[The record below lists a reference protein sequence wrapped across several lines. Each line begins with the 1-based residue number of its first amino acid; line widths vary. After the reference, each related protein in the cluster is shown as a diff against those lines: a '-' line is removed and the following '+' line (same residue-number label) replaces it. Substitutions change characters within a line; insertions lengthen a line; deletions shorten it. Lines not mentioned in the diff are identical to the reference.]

1 AANPTF
7 ALHVV
12 HVFSQARDVPIDV
25 RQLAGLLVKN
35 YIVMSGSY
43 STLESPVRNIIK
55 HFIIVA
61 ISDPEPSV
69 RNTATNLLSGM
80 SRKLPV
86 EEWSGMVETIIQR
99 INASPSDP
107 DCLDGS
113 LTALRRISED
123 AGEKMAVDS
132 SRYPLM
138 HVIPV
143 LFAACKSSSAKH
155 RLLALDSL
163 ISLLFVIFDPP
174 PINKPPPGGSAPPSL
189 TSFVNEFLST
199 IFHLATDGDASI
211 RTSVCQAIVLVMTA
225 HPDTLTSSLEQICS
239 FMLTA
244 TSDATAAVAIEAAE
258 FWTVLADVI
267 MTESINPES
276 DHVMVRFLL
285 KSIPVLLSRMVLTA
299 EQVELDRIQLAAEVA
314 GEKEVTFSKGQGQSI
329 YHHRSKENA
338 GRRGKSG
345 GDEDESGRRGDD
357 DASGDWTVRK
367 QCAGV
372 FDTVCSSGAL
382 LPSQILPIALPVA
395 KDMMQSLGDANTP
408 AWVYVEA
415 GILIIGA
422 LANGCATEME
432 PHLPVLAPF
441 LCQHLSANEVPEV
454 RAIAC
459 WVLGRYAEWATATL
473 FSVCDAVE
481 TENGE
486 ESIYKPRAYDP
497 PSNCYDLA
505 LSVLLPAI
513 VDAQTKVQSAALSA
527 LNAFMAAITGLSEN
541 EVAVLLTE
549 DRLGLIF
556 QQVSAAAQLTT
567 TGGYGVRNCLILCDL
582 VSAICEAAGELVA
595 APQLVPQF
603 LPFIMHQYLNVF
615 TDDSSVYLF
624 PIMESVTAVLGVVGM
639 HVHVYAMQLVKRSI
653 DIASSALQQ
662 EQDERNQR
670 ADENAD
676 SAASTAGS
684 FHLDFVVC
692 AFDILGALSESLV
705 PSEDM
710 ANASIAP
717 TNFSMLLTEAGAAAA
732 LGQMVLASLSLEA
745 EPDVLQSSFALC
757 GEFFRTA
764 IITLLPAPG
773 SEPTAVNLV
782 EQILSRIVYYISL
795 PGTPLAVT
803 SNALW
808 ATGEALLRLRHA
820 PGGVSDGFLSAVLPV
835 LFTRLSEHNMF
846 LQNAAVTLGRIAV
859 LNMPMFV
866 FFLEQPSPTPVS
878 FFQCWCSALSL
889 VSSDVKERNHAFMG
903 LLGALQVKP

>member
-1 AANPTF
+1 MRCLILM
-7 ALHVV
+7 LH
-12 HVFSQARDVPIDV
+12 
-25 RQLAGLLVKN
+25 
-35 YIVMSGSY
+35 
-43 STLESPVRNIIK
+43 
-55 HFIIVA
+55 
-61 ISDPEPSV
+61 
-69 RNTATNLLSGM
+69 
-80 SRKLPV
+80 
-86 EEWSGMVETIIQR
+86 
-99 INASPSDP
+99 AS
-107 DCLDGS
+107 
-113 LTALRRISED
+113 
-123 AGEKMAVDS
+123 
-132 SRYPLM
+132 
-138 HVIPV
+138 
-143 LFAACKSSSAKH
+143 
-155 RLLALDSL
+155 
-163 ISLLFVIFDPP
+163 
-174 PINKPPPGGSAPPSL
+174 
-189 TSFVNEFLST
+189 
-199 IFHLATDGDASI
+199 
-211 RTSVCQAIVLVMTA
+211 
-225 HPDTLTSSLEQICS
+225 
-239 FMLTA
+239 
-244 TSDATAAVAIEAAE
+244 
-258 FWTVLADVI
+258 
-267 MTESINPES
+267 
-276 DHVMVRFLL
+276 
-285 KSIPVLLSRMVLTA
+285 
-299 EQVELDRIQLAAEVA
+299 
-314 GEKEVTFSKGQGQSI
+314 
-329 YHHRSKENA
+329 
-338 GRRGKSG
+338 
-345 GDEDESGRRGDD
+345 
-357 DASGDWTVRK
+357 
-367 QCAGV
+367 
-372 FDTVCSSGAL
+372 
-382 LPSQILPIALPVA
+382 
-395 KDMMQSLGDANTP
+395 QSLGDANTP

-710 ANASIAP
+710 AIASIAP

-835 LFTRLSEHNMF
+835 LFTRLSEHVGSVVNYGMDRYGPLATLQTTPEVMDPEADMEIFLESLGAHENMF

-903 LLGALQVKP
+903 LLGALQVKPDLLQLTTDTGGSGTNGVSDGATLLLFGIALAWRNTADLSGEDTDVYLATRGALIALRTQLSELRERGIVVDKRLVGIYALFRHMSESFHI